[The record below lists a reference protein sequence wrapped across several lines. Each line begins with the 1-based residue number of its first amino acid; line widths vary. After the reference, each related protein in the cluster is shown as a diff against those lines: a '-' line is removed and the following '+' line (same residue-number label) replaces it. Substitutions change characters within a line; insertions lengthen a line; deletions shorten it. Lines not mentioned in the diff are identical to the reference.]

1 MKCTRMFGATL
12 VFLIAGSSAVVHAQ
26 GRGQDKQEERRRKH
40 DDRDKKADDQV
51 SPQEQQRRAQ
61 QEQQRAAEYKQRLDE
76 QVRVAQQQAAEL
88 QTQRRTAQA
97 RAQQQYAAELR
108 EQQQRLATQRDY
120 SRDPYV
126 NARQTYRYVIDG
138 NARQTNQYGADVL
151 RRAVNTGYQQGF
163 NAGQA
168 DREDHRRASYRSSF
182 GYRDANF
189 GYGGN
194 YVDQSDYN
202 YYFREGFRRGY
213 TDGFNS
219 RSQYGTSSSGSP
231 TILSSLLDAILGLQ
245 PNR

>member
-1 MKCTRMFGATL
+1 MTHTRLLGAT
-12 VFLIAGSSAVVHAQ
+12 VFFLIAGSSTVVHAQ
-26 GRGQDKQEERRRKH
+26 GRGQEKQAERRQKH
-40 DDRDKKADDQV
+40 DDKDKKSDAPV
-51 SPQEQQRRAQ
+51 SPQEQQRRTQ

-76 QVRVAQQQAAEL
+76 QVRVAQQQAAQL
-88 QTQRRTAQA
+88 QDQRRVAQA

-120 SRDPYV
+120 SHDPYV
-126 NARQTYRYVIDG
+126 NAPQTYRYVIDG
-138 NARQTNQYGADVL
+138 NTRQTNQYGADVL

-163 NAGQA
+163 NAGEA
-168 DREDHRRASYRSSF
+168 DREDHRRSSYRSSF

-213 TDGFNS
+213 ADGFNS
-219 RSQYGTSSSGSP
+219 RSQYGTSSTGGQ
-231 TILSSLLDAILGLQ
+231 TILSSLLDTILGLQ

>member
-1 MKCTRMFGATL
+1 MKRTRMIGATVL
-12 VFLIAGSSAVVHAQ
+12 FLIAGSSAVAHAQ
-26 GRGQDKQEERRRKH
+26 GRGQEKQAERRQRR
-40 DDRDKKADDQV
+40 DDRDKKSDEQV
-51 SPQEQQRRAQ
+51 STQEQQRRTQ

-88 QTQRRTAQA
+88 QTQRRVAQA

-108 EQQQRLATQRDY
+108 EQQQRLAAQHDY

-126 NARQTYRYVIDG
+126 NAPQNYRYVIDG
-138 NARQTNQYGADVL
+138 NTHQTNQYGADVL

-163 NAGQA
+163 GAGEA
-168 DREDHRRASYRSSF
+168 DREDRRRSSYRNSF

-213 TDGFNS
+213 ADGFSS
-219 RSQYGTSSSGSP
+219 RSQYGTSSNGTP
-231 TILSSLLDAILGLQ
+231 TILSTLLTTILGLQ
-245 PNR
+245 SNR

>member
-1 MKCTRMFGATL
+1 MTRTRTFGATL
-12 VFLIAGSSAVVHAQ
+12 LFLIAGSTTVAHAQ
-26 GRGQDKQEERRRKH
+26 GRGQEKQAERRQKQ
-40 DDRDKKADDQV
+40 DDKDKAAAQV
-51 SPQEQQRRAQ
+51 SPREQQRRAQ

-76 QVRVAQQQAAEL
+76 QVRVAQEQAAQL
-88 QTQRRTAQA
+88 QDQRRTAQS

-126 NARQTYRYVIDG
+126 NAPQTYRYAING
-138 NARQTNQYGADVL
+138 NTRQTNQYGADVL

-168 DREDHRRASYRSSF
+168 DREDHRRSSYRSSF

-202 YYFREGFRRGY
+202 HYFREGFRRGY
-213 TDGFNS
+213 ADGFSS
-219 RSQYGTSSSGSP
+219 RAQYGTSSTGSP
-231 TILSSLLDAILGLQ
+231 TILSSLLATILSLQ